1 MFGGE
6 ISFVGKCENSP
17 VLCLLQNTNIIFVD
31 LRAQLGPKLALLCE
45 RGVSAG
51 GVLELRGI
59 FASSSS
65 WL

>member
-1 MFGGE
+1 M
-6 ISFVGKCENSP
+6 GKSVLSENARIVQS
-17 VLCLLQNTNIIFVD
+17 VCLLQNTNIIFVD

>member
-1 MFGGE
+1 M
-6 ISFVGKCENSP
+6 GKSVLSENARIVQS
-17 VLCLLQNTNIIFVD
+17 VCLLQNTNIIFVD

-51 GVLELRGI
+51 GVLKLRGI

>member
-1 MFGGE
+1 ME
-6 ISFVGKCENSP
+6 KSVLSENARIVQS
-17 VLCLLQNTNIIFVD
+17 VCLLQNTNIIFVD

>member
-6 ISFVGKCENSP
+6 ISFVGKCENGP

-51 GVLELRGI
+51 GVLKLRGI